1 MIVIIII
8 MSPITKTINGIS
20 FKSFPEPISDAVF
33 CDPLILIE
41 ETVVS
46 ETNGLIHKM
55 RNWLNSKPSFNHS
68 MTYESF
74 QWIFLLV

>member
-8 MSPITKTINGIS
+8 TSPITKTMNGIPV
-20 FKSFPEPISDAVF
+20 KSIPETISDAVF

-46 ETNGLIHKM
+46 KTNGLIHKM
-55 RNWLNSKPSFNHS
+55 RNWLNSKLSFNH
-68 MTYESF
+68 
-74 QWIFLLV
+74 